1 MVKEMVKRYNFWS
14 SFFPFTFQYLS
25 IVSKYSGIGLVI
37 VILKNPPPPLPPS
50 LISSYSNVKLPKAQK
65 QRLQ

>member
-37 VILKNPPPPLPPS
+37 VILKRPPFPPP
-50 LISSYSNVKLPKAQK
+50 
-65 QRLQ
+65 